1 MLLLII
7 VPLFYNIIKAILNPF
22 GHIPNLKD
30 IENVY
35 RFIDKVK
42 KEDSKYN
49 IITNDDI
56 HTIRRRFEPLHF
68 YKIVEKV
75 LS

>member
-30 IENVY
+30 IENKPQ
-35 RFIDKVK
+35 FTK
-42 KEDSKYN
+42 K
-49 IITNDDI
+49 IIK
-56 HTIRRRFEPLHF
+56 F
-68 YKIVEKV
+68 KK
-75 LS
+75 